1 MQYFMLFYSI
11 SNIFFSDQRLPEVTK
26 RSERERK
33 QIEVEVSRSKKWAEM
48 MDFNDPKK
56 LRKYFEPQAK
66 YREKMI
72 NRIYKGVPD
81 SVRGRLWYIL
91 LDIKELKETQ
101 EGVYERMKDIARRH
115 SPDIRQVI
123 LDPIFRHLIKQMDRI
138 FFFSQPH
145 LHERA
150 PFFKRSSSKLVH
162 EWDCPKNIC
171 CFTRANIDIDLF
183 FIFCS
188 RLIWMSIVPT
198 VIT

>member
-1 MQYFMLFYSI
+1 MICLQTKNLNFQVRKKNS
-11 SNIFFSDQRLPEVTK
+11 SNCSAILVTSSSVNKLWRDFSELIFRLFFSDQRLPEVTK

-48 MDFNDPKK
+48 MDLNDPKK

-101 EGVYERMKDIARRH
+101 EGVYERMKEVARRH
-115 SPDIRQVI
+115 SPDIRQVT
-123 LDPIFRHLIKQMDRI
+123 LYP
-138 FFFSQPH
+138 P
-145 LHERA
+145 
-150 PFFKRSSSKLVH
+150 
-162 EWDCPKNIC
+162 
-171 CFTRANIDIDLF
+171 
-183 FIFCS
+183 
-188 RLIWMSIVPT
+188 
-198 VIT
+198 

>member
-1 MQYFMLFYSI
+1 M
-11 SNIFFSDQRLPEVTK
+11 TK

-48 MDFNDPKK
+48 MDLNDPKK

-101 EGVYERMKDIARRH
+101 DW
-115 SPDIRQVI
+115 P
-123 LDPIFRHLIKQMDRI
+123 
-138 FFFSQPH
+138 
-145 LHERA
+145 
-150 PFFKRSSSKLVH
+150 
-162 EWDCPKNIC
+162 
-171 CFTRANIDIDLF
+171 
-183 FIFCS
+183 
-188 RLIWMSIVPT
+188 
-198 VIT
+198 

>member
-1 MQYFMLFYSI
+1 MKCDI
-11 SNIFFSDQRLPEVTK
+11 SHFLQCKYTLTRFLRINIWLLFSDQRLPEVTK

-48 MDFNDPKK
+48 MDLNDPKK

-101 EGVYERMKDIARRH
+101 EGVYERMKEVARRH
-115 SPDIRQVI
+115 SPDIRQVT
-123 LDPIFRHLIKQMDRI
+123 LYP
-138 FFFSQPH
+138 P
-145 LHERA
+145 
-150 PFFKRSSSKLVH
+150 
-162 EWDCPKNIC
+162 
-171 CFTRANIDIDLF
+171 
-183 FIFCS
+183 
-188 RLIWMSIVPT
+188 
-198 VIT
+198 

>member
-1 MQYFMLFYSI
+1 MLFYSI

-150 PFFKRSSSKLVH
+150 PFF
-162 EWDCPKNIC
+162 
-171 CFTRANIDIDLF
+171 
-183 FIFCS
+183 
-188 RLIWMSIVPT
+188 
-198 VIT
+198 